1 MSTRALTLKEAGRVR
16 RRLRDVLRGYPS
28 QAALARALGLSQQ
41 AVSGVLSAEHF
52 AGWRF
57 CRALAKL
64 TGHPSAEALVSESY
78 PPAPSDPAP
87 AAL

>member
-1 MSTRALTLKEAGRVR
+1 MSIRELSLKEAGRVR
-16 RRLRDVLRGYPS
+16 RRLRDVLKGYPS
-28 QAALARALGLSQQ
+28 QKALAKVLGLSQQ

-64 TGHPSAEALVSESY
+64 TGHTSAEALVSESY
-78 PPAPSDPAP
+78 PPPAIVVSD
-87 AAL
+87 

>member
-1 MSTRALTLKEAGRVR
+1 MSLRELSLKEAGRVR

-28 QAALARALGLSQQ
+28 QKALASKLGVSQQ

-78 PPAPSDPAP
+78 PPPEPAP
-87 AAL
+87 TSP

>member
-1 MSTRALTLKEAGRVR
+1 MSLRELSLKEAGRVR
-16 RRLRDVLRGYPS
+16 RRLRDVLKAYPS
-28 QAALARALGLSQQ
+28 QKALASKLGVSQQ
-41 AVSGVLSAEHF
+41 AVSGVLSGEHF

-78 PPAPSDPAP
+78 PPHEPTRD
-87 AAL
+87 AL